1 LHLCRFFL
9 FSFPDATGRLITL
22 PLVANRGKIRKEAK
36 MDDFDDFNPFQD
48 FDFDEWEE
56 FSDPEVFEDYYLDD
70 GYDEENDP
78 PYGWDDGW

>member
-1 LHLCRFFL
+1 
-9 FSFPDATGRLITL
+9 
-22 PLVANRGKIRKEAK
+22 

>member
-9 FSFPDATGRLITL
+9 FSFPDATGRLIT
-22 PLVANRGKIRKEAK
+22 
-36 MDDFDDFNPFQD
+36 
-48 FDFDEWEE
+48 FDEWEE